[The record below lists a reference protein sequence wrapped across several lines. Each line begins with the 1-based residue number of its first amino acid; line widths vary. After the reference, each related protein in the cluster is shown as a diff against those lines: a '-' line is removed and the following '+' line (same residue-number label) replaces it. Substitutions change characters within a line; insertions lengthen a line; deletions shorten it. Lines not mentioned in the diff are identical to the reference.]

1 VVAMTWATM
10 TTESAT
16 GHWAGLLLFNEVLLR
31 GVKITNER
39 QHSCLNEDNK
49 DIMPPLNTPLVVSL
63 RVFAGCV
70 CNRPMLGSCLV

>member
-1 VVAMTWATM
+1 M

-16 GHWAGLLLFNEVLLR
+16 GHWAGLLFNEVLLR

-49 DIMPPLNTPLVVSL
+49 DIMPSLNIPLVVSL
-63 RVFAGCV
+63 RVFAGCMCDRCSV
-70 CNRPMLGSCLV
+70 LI